1 MNKLFKL
8 IIISAF
14 SLSVKAQTNPAVTP
28 KAEPYGQIDMADLEM
43 KTCDFEKDANAEVLF
58 DKASVITS
66 NGMLLERHVRIKI
79 FNDFG
84 KNEANIRIVSG
95 ENIKTADFKGE
106 TINLNDGKV
115 EVTPLDKKQSYIEK
129 LDNQHSALIFT
140 LPNVRAG
147 SVIEYK
153 YSLYI
158 GFFSAWYFQ
167 SDIPTRYSEIETVFS
182 ANQGINAIPYVKQ
195 PYIKNVS
202 SADEAKQVKA
212 LANIHSLPDEPFMGA
227 RNDVLQRI
235 EYIGLH
241 KTLYT
246 WPVISN
252 LVLASPGFGGQFERS
267 IPGEMEIVKQAKSL
281 KSDDEKIAFIFNDV
295 KNSMK
300 WNEVTQYYSM
310 DGVVRAWNNKTGNS
324 GEINMIVYRLLKK
337 TGIKAYPML
346 TSSRNNGKISPD
358 NPNTVHLN
366 NTVVFIPIDSAKYY
380 VLDATSKFNQF
391 NVIPVDNLNTYGLS
405 LDDKNSEYKLVFL
418 TDIEPSTQSVFL
430 NAEIK
435 PDGKMTGTLERT
447 SYSYNKTSAL
457 QKYKTDG
464 EEKYIKFLCD
474 SDNNIKMAAV
484 KLNDMEVDSLP
495 LSLKADFTIDL
506 GGAENYIYFKT
517 NLFMTMGA
525 NPFLSESRF
534 SDIDF
539 GYLDNYSVSGIYKLP
554 EGYKTEALPKSI
566 TIVMPDQSIVF
577 KRIVAEDNGTVV
589 VRYALNHKKTIYF
602 SDNYQD
608 LRGFYKKMYEM
619 LNEQIVLKKS

>member
-1 MNKLFKL
+1 MNKFFSV
-8 IIISAF
+8 IIIGAF
-14 SLSVKAQTNPAVTP
+14 SLSVKAQTKPAATP
-28 KAEPYGQIDMADLEM
+28 TAEPYGKIDMADLEM
-43 KTCDFEKDANAEVLF
+43 KVCDFEKDANAEVLF
-58 DKASVITS
+58 DKAIVSNITWIS
-66 NGMLLERHVRIKI
+66 MERHTRIKI

-84 KNEANIRIVSG
+84 KKEANIRLYG
-95 ENIKTADFKGE
+95 ADITSISAE
-106 TINLNDGKV
+106 TINLNNGKV
-115 EVTPLDKKQSYIEK
+115 EITPLDKTLIYEEK
-129 LDNQHSALIFT
+129 TNQQISAVVFT
-140 LPNVRAG
+140 LPNVKAG
-147 SVIEYK
+147 SVIEFKYK
-153 YSLYI
+153 GDFRLT
-158 GFFSAWYFQ
+158 WYFQ
-167 SDIPTRYSEIETVFS
+167 SSLPTRYSEIQTELRST
-182 ANQGINAIPYVKQ
+182 GIVDIKAIAHVKQ
-195 PYIKNVS
+195 PFVKDIGTG
-202 SADEAKQVKA
+202 DDFKQLKA
-212 LANIHSLPDEPFMGA
+212 LANIHSLSDEPYMGS
-227 RNDVLQRI
+227 RQGNLQRM
-235 EYIGLH
+235 EYLGNLTYFDSWDKIG
-241 KTLYT
+241 K
-246 WPVISN
+246 I
-252 LVLASPGFGGQFERS
+252 LVNDYKLGGQFSRGIAGES
-267 IPGEMEIVKQAKSL
+267 IIIKQAKEL
-281 KSDDEKIAFIFNDV
+281 KSDDEKISFIFDQV
-295 KNSMK
+295 KDNMK
-300 WNEVTQYYSM
+300 WDEISSSYTTE
-310 DGVVRAWNNKTGNS
+310 GTVRAWDRKIGNS
-324 GEINMIVYRLLKK
+324 AEINLIVYRLLKK
-337 TGIKAYPML
+337 TGIKAYPMVVS
-346 TSSRNNGKISPD
+346 TKNNGKL
-358 NPNTVHLN
+358 NPFNPGIFNLN
-366 NTVVFIPIDSAKYY
+366 NVIVYIPVDSTKCY
-380 VLDATSKFNQF
+380 VLDATAKYNLFNT
-391 NVIPVDNLNTYGLS
+391 IPIDNLNTYGLI
-405 LDDKNSEYKLVFL
+405 LDESNPEYKTIFL
-418 TDIEPSTQSVFL
+418 ENTNPSMQSVFL

-619 LNEQIVLKKS
+619 LNEQIVLKRS